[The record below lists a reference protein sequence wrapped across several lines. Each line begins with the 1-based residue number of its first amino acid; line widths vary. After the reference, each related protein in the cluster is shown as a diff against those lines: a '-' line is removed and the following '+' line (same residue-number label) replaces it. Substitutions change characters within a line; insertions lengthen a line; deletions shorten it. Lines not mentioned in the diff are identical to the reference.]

1 MGARVAPLL
10 ALGGPRPNPAW
21 ADLLAGLLDA
31 EALFHAVYPSPGRAR
46 ETGRGERGCGL
57 PGSAP

>member
-10 ALGGPRPNPAW
+10 ALGGPRPDPAW

-31 EALFHAVYPSPGRAR
+31 EALFHAVYPSPGRR
-46 ETGRGERGCGL
+46 DGGGCGL
-57 PGSAP
+57 LGSAP